1 MPSLGLG
8 PQVSGQEER
17 SPEPQDHGR
26 QWPGS
31 WPPGPP
37 LRLPWPHVSQGGSA
51 APPGRQEWMGA
62 CEGRWRVS
70 SPRGVTGGAGAGER
84 AAGSLL
90 RLVLEGRPARRPRGT
105 EGGEPWQPQVPIL
118 TCPRPRPQSPSG
130 LGWRSPRLHPT
141 SPNVCGANTNGPRG
155 GGGGLRFP
163 RWGLALGPSPPDWTR
178 RLRPPLPFLPP
189 APLSSPPP
197 FPSTS
202 ISSSPGY
209 LCQLRQAGSGFRWPR
224 CQWCHRPVRASHLPY
239 WDLAAGS
246 GVSVLVGSVP
256 RLGRSR
262 RSAHSGGGGSA
273 PAPQFKARRGVSR
286 LFPLSFLKSPAGP
299 PGGQASTALVSL
311 LASQRD

>member
-90 RLVLEGRPARRPRGT
+90 RLVLEGRLACRPRGT
-105 EGGEPWQPQVPIL
+105 EGGEPWQPQVP
-118 TCPRPRPQSPSG
+118 P
-130 LGWRSPRLHPT
+130 HPY
-141 SPNVCGANTNGPRG
+141 
-155 GGGGLRFP
+155 
-163 RWGLALGPSPPDWTR
+163 
-178 RLRPPLPFLPP
+178 
-189 APLSSPPP
+189 LSSPPP
-197 FPSTS
+197 LVTLRPGLAESSTSPHFPKRLWCEYQWAKRWGRGPSFPSM
-202 ISSSPGY
+202 
-209 LCQLRQAGSGFRWPR
+209 GSGSGPVSSGLDSKAPAPSPLPSPR
-224 CQWCHRPVRASHLPY
+224 PSLLPTPLSLHFYFKLSWLFMPIASGWVWLPLAPMPMVPPPRPGQSPALLGP
-239 WDLAAGS
+239 GS
-246 GVSVLVGSVP
+246 GVRCVCAGGERAP
-256 RLGRSR
+256 
-262 RSAHSGGGGSA
+262 SGEE
-273 PAPQFKARRGVSR
+273 PQECA
-286 LFPLSFLKSPAGP
+286 
-299 PGGQASTALVSL
+299 
-311 LASQRD
+311 